1 MKMKSQ
7 AISLLRQAGIPCGL
21 VTVAAMVPAA
31 RADILA
37 TNSTTISA
45 PVPAWQ
51 KPAWLTDLSL
61 GVRESYDDNIL
72 LVSGNGLQPH
82 GSWITGI
89 SPKVGFNFAPLLGPD
104 SAFKSL
110 TFVYAPDLN
119 IYHNAPQ
126 ESYDA
131 QRFLDSI
138 KLADDDF
145 SLSIT
150 NSFLYNNGSRTAPT
164 YALNQTSNTS
174 DRYRNFYAFAAPR
187 ERRDQ
192 IQDRSTVTL
201 QYDSGNT
208 FVRPTASLL
217 YYDLNTIFHNA
228 SAAPYIGYQNWPD
241 RYDANGGA
249 DWGYRLT
256 PNLAVTAGYCYGHQY
271 QQQFPASISGDRH
284 YSSNDY
290 QRALFGLEGNPWSWL
305 TFRAQAGPD
314 FRNYNSN
321 AAVNNYHPIFV
332 YAEGS
337 ATATITT
344 SQSLSFYT
352 KEWEWVSST
361 GWVPYYDSTYALT
374 YHWNATHRLGLDLG
388 GKILNADFHSG
399 TDLAGTAPSLRNDI
413 EYCASVGVSY
423 AFNSHLSASL
433 AYNYT
438 LGRNLMKN
446 VSPVY
451 APAYRD
457 FDDDMAT
464 VGMQFKF

>member
-1 MKMKSQ
+1 MKKIKSTC
-7 AISLLRQAGIPCGL
+7 ARTGISFGLLTAASLIPSAHAD
-21 VTVAAMVPAA
+21 VVA
-31 RADILA
+31 
-37 TNSTTISA
+37 TSSA
-45 PVPAWQ
+45 PSPAWQ

-89 SPKVGFNFAPLLGPD
+89 SPKVGFNFAPLLGTESP
-104 SAFKSL
+104 FKAL
-110 TFVYAPDLN
+110 TFLYAPDIN
-119 IYHNAPQ
+119 IYHDAQQ

-131 QRFLDSI
+131 QRLMNTI
-138 KLADDDF
+138 KLAEDNF

-164 YALNQTSNTS
+164 YAESEAPDGNTL
-174 DRYRNFYAFAAPR
+174 DKFRNFYAFAAPR

-217 YYDLNTIFHNA
+217 YYDLNTIFHNT

-256 PNLAVTAGYCYGHQY
+256 PSFAVTVGYRYGHQY
-271 QQQFPASISGDRH
+271 QQQFPASISADRH
-284 YSSNDY
+284 YSSNNY
-290 QRALFGLEGNPWSWL
+290 QRALFGLEGSPWNWL
-305 TFRAQAGPD
+305 TFKAQAGPD
-314 FRNYNSN
+314 FRDYNSN

-337 ATATITT
+337 ATAIITAN
-344 SQSLSFYT
+344 QSLSFYT

-361 GWVPYYDSTYALT
+361 GLVPYYDSTYMLT
-374 YHWNATHRLGLDLG
+374 YHWNATRRLGFDLG
-388 GKILNADFHSG
+388 WKILNADFHSG

-413 EYCASVGVSY
+413 EYCVSFGVNY
-423 AFNSHLSASL
+423 AFTPHLSASL
-433 AYNYT
+433 AYNYN
-438 LGRNLMKN
+438 LGRNLKN
-446 VSPVY
+446 L
-451 APAYRD
+451 APAFAPVYRD
-457 FDDDMAT
+457 FDDDLAT
-464 VGMQFKF
+464 VGVQYKF